1 MCSTEVGY
9 GYKSILQIKRGK
21 IAFCQASP
29 LKFAVRIFRKS
40 EQSERMRRIRVA
52 W

>member
-21 IAFCQASP
+21 IALLPSVAS
-29 LKFAVRIFRKS
+29 KI
-40 EQSERMRRIRVA
+40 RRA
-52 W
+52 DFPKE